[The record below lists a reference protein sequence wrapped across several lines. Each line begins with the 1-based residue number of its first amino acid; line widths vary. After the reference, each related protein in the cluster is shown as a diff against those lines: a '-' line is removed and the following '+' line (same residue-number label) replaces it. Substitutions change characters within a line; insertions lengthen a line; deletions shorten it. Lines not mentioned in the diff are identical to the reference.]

1 MSAALSM
8 AAAGG
13 LAAGE
18 HGLAAGPMRAIV
30 RPEKGGRIAAAW
42 REDPKGRRTHLLQP
56 MPPGE
61 FEPTAWPKGGCYPLV
76 PWSNRVRDGR
86 FSAGGRT
93 IDLGYPASLPHGL
106 HGFGQRRAWSV
117 TQSAT
122 SDLTMSLHHDA
133 SPQWPWHFLATQRV
147 RLDGAGLTLEISV
160 TNTGAGAMPAGLGV
174 HPYFAC
180 EPGDRLRFT
189 AHVLWESDALLC
201 GTAAHPLAGAESR
214 REVVLGD
221 DLTTYFAGFDG
232 VAALTRRDGSRI
244 VVQTGAPFEHLVV
257 HVPAGAPYA
266 CIEPVSHVADAFN
279 LAASG
284 VEGTGLR
291 HLNPGETLAGIV
303 RMGLA

>member
-1 MSAALSM
+1 
-8 AAAGG
+8 
-13 LAAGE
+13 
-18 HGLAAGPMRAIV
+18 MRAIV
-30 RPEKGGRIAAAW
+30 RPGQGGRIAAAW
-42 REDPKGRRTHLLQP
+42 REDAKGRRTHLLQP

-86 FSAGGRT
+86 FRTGGQT
-93 IDLGYPASLPHGL
+93 VDLGYPASLPDGL
-106 HGFGQRRAWSV
+106 HGFGQRLAWSV
-117 TQSAT
+117 THSA
-122 SDLTMSLHHDA
+122 SDDLTMSLRHDA
-133 SPQWPWHFLATQRV
+133 RPQWPWSFLATQRV

-160 TNTGAGAMPAGLGV
+160 TNTGTGAMPTGLGV

-180 EPGDRLRFT
+180 EAGDRLRFS
-189 AHVLWESDALLC
+189 ADVLWESDALLC
-201 GTAAHPLAGAESR
+201 ATAARPLAESR
-214 REVVLGD
+214 HEFVLGD
-221 DLTTYFAGFDG
+221 DMTTYFAGFEG
-232 VAALTRRDGSRI
+232 VAAISRRDGSRI

-266 CIEPVSHVADAFN
+266 CIEPVSHVADAFT

-291 HLNPGETLAGIV
+291 VLNPGESLAGIV